1 MQKWPKQRRI
11 VSPPSG
17 RHFVSKYRRIMRSQS
32 AYEADVAHDVLFRV
46 LLRIFLR
53 DNIADKARRC
63 GLLLPMF
70 RGLFV
75 CLLLKTAKLK
85 KYKNG
90 WTARVVVR
98 RDGSSGLKELC
109 IRRRP
114 GSSPVNGTILEGVAY
129 WMCRTF
135 PSEHFSPRTFPFPS
149 SDTVDTPRLWTL
161 RTSPRLC
168 SNE

>member
-1 MQKWPKQRRI
+1 MLKCPKQRRI

-17 RHFVSKYRRIMRSQS
+17 RHVSKYRRIMRSQS
-32 AYEADVAHDVLFRV
+32 AYEADVAHAVLFRV

-53 DNIADKARRC
+53 DSIADKARRC

-70 RGLFV
+70 RGLCV
-75 CLLLKTAKLK
+75 RLLLKTAKLK
-85 KYKNG
+85 NYKNG

-135 PSEHFSPRTFPFPS
+135 PSEHFPLGHFPS
-149 SDTVDTPRLWTL
+149 RLRTLWTPPVFGHCGHP
-161 RTSPRLC
+161 PRLC